1 MANREYETRENH
13 QSRNDAVQGT
23 SNNFILGA
31 ILGGIAG
38 AAVGMLFAPKTG
50 KELRSTLNQQ
60 ANSLLD
66 KSVKLSGDAVEKG
79 GGLAAVTKEK
89 AASLSKAVVEQSTGM
104 IRKALSSDE
113 ENPTEENAPTT
124 YIPLQTKPA
133 DHEAVAE
140 EVMDNDE
147 EVKKRLEEAKR
158 AFDEEENR
166 ISLK

>member
-13 QSRNDAVQGT
+13 QNRNDAVQGT
-23 SNNFILGA
+23 NNFILGA

-50 KELRSTLNQQ
+50 KELRGTLNQQ

-66 KSVKLSGDAVEKG
+66 KSVKLSGDVVEKG
-79 GGLAAVTKEK
+79 SELAAVTKEK
-89 AASLSKAVVEQSTGM
+89 ATSLSKAVVQQSTGR
-104 IRKALSSDE
+104 IQKALSSDE
-113 ENPTEENAPTT
+113 EDSTEENDSTT
-124 YIPLQTKPA
+124 YIPLKTKTA

-158 AFDEEENR
+158 AFDEEEDR